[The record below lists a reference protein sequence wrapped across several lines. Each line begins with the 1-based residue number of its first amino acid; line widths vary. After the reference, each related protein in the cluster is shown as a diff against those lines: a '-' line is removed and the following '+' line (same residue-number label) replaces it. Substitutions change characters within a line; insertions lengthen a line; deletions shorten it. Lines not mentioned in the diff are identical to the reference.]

1 MNFTREP
8 IIETVISPRE
18 GFKLLVRSSKGAAQ
32 EEYYVDALE
41 VVSFGHSFFYRSLE
55 RSKAFLV
62 PVSDYEVCEVKEMR
76 VALKNAPHERNIK
89 IGGGR
94 EASLKREPAEETEG
108 SQDEQESSSELR
120 QAQDRK
126 RGGRN
131 RNRRRRGD
139 DRWEDR
145 RQNPP
150 ADGAKEETVR
160 EEGSSGE
167 EASSANEAP
176 PAQPFT
182 RLIPPPPTLISQT
195 ISRYKDLLPPP
206 IIADQIEA
214 PPKKEE
220 DLPNTE
226 STELFRS
233 SSYME
238 SQQNFHTQRSFLED
252 NNFLT

>member
-18 GFKLLVRSSKGAAQ
+18 GFKLLVRSSKGGSQ

-108 SQDEQESSSELR
+108 SQEEQIPPQEAR

-150 ADGAKEETVR
+150 ADGTKDESPR
-160 EEGSSGE
+160 DEGSSNE
-167 EASSANEAP
+167 ESGSMDE
-176 PAQPFT
+176 AQPSQSFT

-206 IIADQIEA
+206 IVADQIEA

-220 DLPNTE
+220 DFPSTE

-233 SSYME
+233 STYFE
-238 SQQNFHTQRSFLED
+238 SEQNFNTQRSFLED